1 MIQRGDSATRAITRE
16 EAKEVTREANEL
28 GLVHM
33 TDNNIDEAHILCQCC
48 ECCCGNLAGLTRL
61 DNPRAIARANYI
73 SSVDEELCIAC
84 GTCIERCKFDAIT
97 VDDFAQI
104 TPEKCVGCGLCAVTC
119 PEDAITMKRV
129 EREEIPPLKVRRP
142 SVKK

>member
-33 TDNNIDEAHILCQCC
+33 TDNNVDETHILCQCC

-119 PEDAITMKRV
+119 PEDAISMKRV
-129 EREEIPPLKVRRP
+129 EREKIPPLRVR
-142 SVKK
+142 SQS